1 MRFAGD
7 SGMTKNT
14 EQWHRKL
21 DERAAELESEL
32 RTAKADEAEAPTRT
46 PHVQVPDTVDAA
58 EERLRGALRSAEMDR
73 DVAELRDIEAAR
85 ERLRNGEFGT
95 CVDCGAQIPAEG
107 LTPCRPPP
115 AASNA
120 SSATNARIRSK
131 SACRRRFESRRARGQ
146 GKTKQKKRRPAKDAA
161 SRFS

>member
-1 MRFAGD
+1 VEHRTPGAPAEALPAGIPFAGD
-7 SGMTKNT
+7 FDMIKNT

-58 EERLRGALRSAEMDR
+58 EERLRGALRNAEMDR
-73 DVAELRDIEAAR
+73 DVSELRDIEAAR

-95 CVDCGAQIPAEG
+95 CVDCGMQIPAER
-107 LTPCRPPP
+107 LNALPASARCVECQQRYERTHPIEIRLPP
-115 AASNA
+115 AL
-120 SSATNARIRSK
+120 
-131 SACRRRFESRRARGQ
+131 
-146 GKTKQKKRRPAKDAA
+146 
-161 SRFS
+161 

>member
-1 MRFAGD
+1 MRFAGE

-85 ERLRNGEFGT
+85 ERLRTGEFGT
-95 CVDCGAQIPAEG
+95 CVDCGVQIPAER
-107 LTPCRPPP
+107 LNAMPASARCIECQERYERTHPIEIRLPP
-115 AASNA
+115 AL
-120 SSATNARIRSK
+120 
-131 SACRRRFESRRARGQ
+131 
-146 GKTKQKKRRPAKDAA
+146 
-161 SRFS
+161 

>member
-1 MRFAGD
+1 MRFAGE

-46 PHVQVPDTVDAA
+46 PHVQVPDT
-58 EERLRGALRSAEMDR
+58 MDR

-85 ERLRNGEFGT
+85 ERLRTGEFGT
-95 CVDCGAQIPAEG
+95 CVDCGAQIPTERLNAMPASARCIECQQRYERTHPIEIR
-107 LTPCRPPP
+107 LPP
-115 AASNA
+115 AL
-120 SSATNARIRSK
+120 
-131 SACRRRFESRRARGQ
+131 
-146 GKTKQKKRRPAKDAA
+146 
-161 SRFS
+161 